1 MSIKLFL
8 GLAAEKRSIISEERK
23 KVFLLKEEAMIIEIR
38 NFQFSIIG
46 SNVGVFIAFG
56 IGGHGV
62 AGNGHSHLNQIV
74 S

>member
-1 MSIKLFL
+1 MKKKDRKKEVVFSV
-8 GLAAEKRSIISEERK
+8 SEEG
-23 KVFLLKEEAMIIEIR
+23 VDDID
-38 NFQFSIIG
+38 NFQRVFFHPIP